1 MRVKEGFVLKK
12 VCGESIIIPEGT
24 SNIDFTKIISMNES
38 SAYLWENIKDTDF
51 SAETLAELLTREYD
65 IDNDTALN
73 DAKNIL
79 QHWLSAE
86 IVEE

>member
-1 MRVKEGFVLKK
+1 
-12 VCGESIIIPEGT
+12 
-24 SNIDFTKIISMNES
+24 MNES

-73 DAKNIL
+73 DAKTIL
-79 QHWLSAE
+79 QQWLSAE